1 MVIQPTSSRAAL
13 RRRGTLMTEMVV
25 AMSILV
31 LTMIPLGFSFLR
43 EQQLCRAYYFQA
55 LAMEIVDG
63 EMEILRAGEW
73 RSFAE
78 GSHPYPVRAA
88 SVKNLPPGRFVLTR
102 QSDLIR
108 LEWLPEKSHKG
119 GQIMREWRLAGA
131 K

>member
-1 MVIQPTSSRAAL
+1 MVIRLTAKSAVL

-31 LTMIPLGFSFLR
+31 LTIIPLGFSFLR

-73 RSFAE
+73 RSFAD

-119 GQIMREWRLAGA
+119 GKVLREVRLAGA

>member
-1 MVIQPTSSRAAL
+1 MVIQRTSNRAAL

-25 AMSILV
+25 AMAILV

-55 LAMEIVDG
+55 LVMEIVDG

-78 GSHPYPVRAA
+78 GSHAYPVRAA

-108 LEWLPEKSHKG
+108 LAWQPEKSHKG
-119 GQIMREWRLAGA
+119 GQVMREWRLADV